1 MSGHSERS
9 LTLLLLGA
17 SAAAITTAI
26 VWNVLRQLLF
36 PDPRR
41 PPVVFHWIPQFGSTA
56 NYGQDPYAFFFKCRE
71 KYGDCFTFDL
81 LGMHVTTYL
90 GPKGNNFIL
99 NGKHQDL
106 NAEEVYGPLTIPIF
120 GRGVIYD
127 IPNSRLMEQKRLA
140 KDGFSTAN
148 MRAYIPLFVHEV
160 ELYVKTNN
168 VFKGKSGII
177 DISSVMDEI
186 SLFTAAGSLQGK
198 EVREAFD
205 SSFATHYRHLDDGFA
220 PINFMFPG
228 LPIPVNR
235 RRDRAQRTMAKFYM
249 DIITRRRATGNQSG
263 EHDMLWS
270 LMEGRYKDGSKMPDP
285 ELANLMLA
293 LLMGGE

>member
-1 MSGHSERS
+1 MSVQPDRS
-9 LTLLLLGA
+9 LWVLLLWTGA
-17 SAAAITTAI
+17 AVIITATI
-26 VWNVLRQLLF
+26 WNVLKQLLF

-41 PPVVFHWIPQFGSTA
+41 PPVVFHWIPVFGSTA
-56 NYGQDPYAFFFKCRE
+56 DYGQDPYAFFFKCKD

-81 LGMHVTTYL
+81 LGMHVTVYL

-127 IPNSRLMEQKRLA
+127 IPNARLMDQKRLA
-140 KDGFSTAN
+140 KEGFTTTN
-148 MRAYIPLFVHEV
+148 LRAYIPLFVHEV
-160 ELYVKTNN
+160 ELYLNKNN
-168 VFKGKSGII
+168 AFRGNSGVI
-177 DISSVMDEI
+177 DISSVMAEI

-228 LPIPVNR
+228 LPIPINR

-249 DIITRRRATGNQSG
+249 DIISRRRAQGNQSG

-270 LMEGRYKDGSKMPDP
+270 LMDGLYKDGTKISDP

-293 LLMGGE
+293 MLMGGE